1 MKLGD
6 EDHSVRSG
14 YVSTGEVAL
23 QGLSYEWQNSPPF
36 SADYAILALSVNADG
51 CLLHQADH
59 YIETRLHPFME
70 SSSLSRSNL
79 TSLRTFS
86 FTIYGTTVLVSTYF
100 PLFYAGLG
108 FTSSQIGILY
118 ALGPMISLIANLL
131 WSIASDKYR
140 TIKKIMCILLIGQ
153 IIMSYILS
161 ISTSFSVI
169 MLIITVF
176 YFFYYPVLPLSDTM
190 AINAAREHGKSFI
203 TVRIFGSIGYAFF
216 ALVIGYV
223 LSLIG
228 SHRTMWVTMTIAAIA
243 LIITLFIKDQSTPVA
258 KMNMSGIWSILRQK
272 ELLWFFGCVFCL
284 ALSVRMNDAFLTITL
299 KDLGAGENI
308 IGWAQ
313 LASSCSEIPI
323 FLFLSLYGERFK
335 ELPLLIFA
343 SLVFAT
349 RFLLVG
355 LTDSAYAIVGIQLL
369 HSLSFGIFYV
379 TSIRMLTRLIPDE
392 FRATGMALFTI
403 VWSSA
408 SGLLSGTFGG
418 MVFQELGRRQF
429 YLIAMGFALAA
440 CLGFASRY
448 LHRDPGLRAG
458 KSAGSSKNV

>member
-1 MKLGD
+1 
-6 EDHSVRSG
+6 
-14 YVSTGEVAL
+14 
-23 QGLSYEWQNSPPF
+23 
-36 SADYAILALSVNADG
+36 
-51 CLLHQADH
+51 
-59 YIETRLHPFME
+59 ME
-70 SSSLSRSNL
+70 PSSLSRPNL
-79 TSLRTFS
+79 SSMRAFS
-86 FTIYGTTVLVSTYF
+86 FTIYGTMVLVSTYF
-100 PLFYAGLG
+100 PLFYAKLG
-108 FTSSQIGILY
+108 FSNSQIGVLY

-140 TIKKIMCILLIGQ
+140 TVKKIMCILLIGQ

-161 ISTSFSVI
+161 ISTSFSMI
-169 MLIITVF
+169 MLIITIF
-176 YFFYYPVLPLSDTM
+176 YFFFYPVFPLSDTI
-190 AINAAREHGKSFI
+190 AINAAKQHGKSFI

-228 SHRTMWVTMTIAAIA
+228 ASRTMWVTMAIA
-243 LIITLFIKDQSTPVA
+243 GIALLITMFIQDQSSPVA

-284 ALSVRMNDAFLTITL
+284 AISARMNDAFLTITL
-299 KDLGAGENI
+299 KDLGAGENV

-323 FLFLSLYGERFK
+323 FLFLSIYGDRFK

-349 RFLLVG
+349 RFLLVS
-355 LTDSAYAIVGIQLL
+355 LTGSAYAIIAIQLM
-369 HSLSFGIFYV
+369 HSFSFGIFYV

-403 VWSSA
+403 AWSSA
-408 SGLLSGTFGG
+408 SGLLSGTLGGIVFEQFG
-418 MVFQELGRRQF
+418 RQRF
-429 YLIAMGFALAA
+429 YLIAMTFALIACIGFAT
-440 CLGFASRY
+440 RY
-448 LHRDPGLRAG
+448 FHRDPAIRAS
-458 KSAGSSKNV
+458 KSIGSSKKG